1 MTSAA
6 GTVAVAGAGGWG
18 TALAIHLAGLGRRVV
33 LWARRPEIAARLAAE
48 RVNARLLPGVA
59 IPAGVEITAD
69 AARLCDGA
77 RDAIVV
83 AVPTSGL
90 RDVADRLTDWRATGG
105 VIVSLAKGFDPG
117 SLRRPTQLLAESL
130 GARAGE
136 LGVLSGP
143 SHAEEVAR
151 GLPTAVVA
159 ASESPATAARI
170 QAVFFSPR
178 LRVYSVTDPVGVELG
193 GALKN
198 VIAVACGV
206 AEGLGLGDNTRAALI
221 TRGLAEMTRLG
232 VALGARRE
240 TFMGLAGLGDLV
252 VTCTSDLSRN
262 RRLGRRL
269 GAGETLPVIL
279 AGMEQ
284 VAEGVNACRAAR
296 ALARDR
302 GVRMPITEQL
312 HAILF
317 EGAAPA
323 SALRDL
329 LDREARSEDDPPA

>member
-1 MTSAA
+1 MMATS
-6 GTVAVAGAGGWG
+6 
-18 TALAIHLAGLGRRVV
+18 
-33 LWARRPEIAARLAAE
+33 
-48 RVNARLLPGVA
+48 
-59 IPAGVEITAD
+59 D
-69 AARLCDGA
+69 
-77 RDAIVV
+77 
-83 AVPTSGL
+83 
-90 RDVADRLTDWRATGG
+90 
-105 VIVSLAKGFDPG
+105 
-117 SLRRPTQLLAESL
+117 
-130 GARAGE
+130 E

-159 ASESPATAARI
+159 ASSSAETAARI

-178 LRVYSVTDPVGVELG
+178 FRVYSSTDPIGVELG

-206 AEGLGLGDNTRAALI
+206 AEGLGLGDNTKAALV

-232 VALGARRE
+232 VGLGARRE

-269 GAGETLPVIL
+269 GAGESL
-279 AGMEQ
+279 ADVLGSMQQ
-284 VAEGVNACRAAR
+284 VAEGVNACKSAWAIAR
-296 ALARDR
+296 HRNI
-302 GVRMPITEQL
+302 RMPITSQL

-329 LDREARSEDDPPA
+329 LDREARSETDESG